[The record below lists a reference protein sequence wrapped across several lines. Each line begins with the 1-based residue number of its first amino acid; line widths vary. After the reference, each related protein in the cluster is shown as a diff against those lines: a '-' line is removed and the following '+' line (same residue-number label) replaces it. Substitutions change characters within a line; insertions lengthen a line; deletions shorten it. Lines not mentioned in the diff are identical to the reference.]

1 MTVPW
6 TALRW
11 PAVMLAAA
19 VLAGGA
25 FLVVLATGG
34 DDEGTAAVPDTD
46 SADAG
51 FARDMIVHH
60 QQAVEMSLIVRD
72 LTDDEEVRRLAYD
85 VINTQANQRGMLLGW
100 LEQWELPAS
109 SAAPPMSWM
118 GHEMPFEA
126 RDGALMPGMAT
137 NTQLDRLRGTEG
149 EDAEVLFLT
158 LMTEHHEGGAQMSQ
172 MAEATVETP
181 VVRRLAK
188 TTLRGQRSEIEL
200 MRDML
205 DERGGTMKP

>member
-34 DDEGTAAVPDTD
+34 DDEDTPAVPDTD

-72 LTDDEEVRRLAYD
+72 RTDDEDVRRLAYD

-100 LEQWELPAS
+100 LDQWELPKAS
-109 SAAPPMSWM
+109 GEPPMAWM

-137 NTQLDRLRGTEG
+137 NTQLDRLRGAEG

-158 LMTEHHEGGAQMSQ
+158 LMTKHHEGGAQMSQ
-172 MAEATVETP
+172 MAEGAVETP
-181 VVRRLAK
+181 VVRRLAE